1 MAGADS
7 NGTAGIRVRSTGPQ
21 ALIQDLGRPGHAD
34 IGLSP
39 SGALDLDALRQA
51 NRLAGN
57 EDGAAG
63 VEILLGGLTLE
74 FSAGYRIAVTGA
86 AGRVE
91 LDGKPVAR
99 NAAVD
104 VPAGAVLAIRPA
116 ERGLRYYLAVRG
128 GLDAERVM
136 GSASTDVLSGAGP
149 APLTAGMVLRTGSA
163 AAGYAVRGDAVREGV
178 VREGAAA
185 PAAPW
190 ATVPQPPANPAVRV
204 LPGPRRDWFTHGS
217 WLRLIHGSWTVS
229 ADSNR
234 VGIRLEGRPLERLP
248 GFEGRELPSEGM
260 VTGALQVPPSGLPTV
275 FLADHPVTGGYPVIA
290 VVHSADLRLLAQVRP
305 GQRLRFLG

>member
-1 MAGADS
+1 VAGADS
-7 NGTAGIRVRSTGPQ
+7 NGEDCNGTDSNVTAGIRVRSVGPQ

-39 SGALDLDALRQA
+39 SGALDPDVLRQA

-74 FSAGYRIAVTGA
+74 FSAGTRMAVTGA

-99 NAAVD
+99 NASVD

-136 GSASTDVLSGAGP
+136 GSTSTDVLSGTGP
-149 APLTAGMVLRTGSA
+149 APLAAGMVLRTGNA
-163 AAGYAVRGDAVREGV
+163 TAGHA

-185 PAAPW
+185 PATPW
-190 ATVPQPPANPAVRV
+190 VTVPQPPENPAVRV
-204 LPGPRRDWFTHGS
+204 LPGPRRDWFTNGS

-290 VVHSADLRLLAQVRP
+290 VVHSADLHLLAQVRP

>member
-1 MAGADS
+1 VAGTDCNGENCPGADS
-7 NGTAGIRVRSTGPQ
+7 NGMPGIRVRSVGPQ

-39 SGALDLDALRQA
+39 SGALDPDALRQA

-74 FSAGYRIAVTGA
+74 FSAGTRIAVTGA

-99 NAAVD
+99 NASVD

-136 GSASTDVLSGAGP
+136 GSASTDVLSGTGP
-149 APLTAGMVLRTGSA
+149 APLAAGMVLRTGST
-163 AAGYAVRGDAVREGV
+163 AGH
-178 VREGAAA
+178 GAAA
-185 PAAPW
+185 PW
-190 ATVPQPPANPAVRV
+190 GTVPQPPANPAVRV

-290 VVHSADLRLLAQVRP
+290 VVHSADLHLLAQVRP